1 MRGWC
6 LCLVALVAISV
17 SAPAQDDSHT
27 VTTKIVAMEKAWN
40 QAFKLRDT
48 KALDSLLAD
57 GMVLVNDDGS
67 LQSKEAFIKFVHDSK
82 PSEDE
87 QVTPESID
95 VRIVGDVAIAT
106 GIFRSKGME
115 NGRAYQRQDRFVD
128 TWIRRGGSW
137 VSASAS
143 ATRMMR

>member
-1 MRGWC
+1 MRAWC
-6 LCLVALVAISV
+6 LCLMALMVIGASV
-17 SAPAQDDSHT
+17 SAQDDSHT
-27 VTTKIVAMEKAWN
+27 ITTKIVAMEKAWN

-57 GMVLVNDDGS
+57 DVVLVNDDGS

-95 VRIVGDVAIAT
+95 VRLVGDVAIAT
-106 GIFRSKGME
+106 GVFRSKGME
-115 NGRAYQRQDRFVD
+115 NGKPYQRQNRFVD
-128 TWIRRGGSW
+128 TWIRKGGSW
-137 VSASAS
+137 ICASAS
-143 ATRMMR
+143 ATRITH